1 LSVKVSVRFNAW
13 ALPWSGAA
21 DQLQNWPTSME
32 PTAAT
37 GCRDATSI
45 ASFMS
50 AHSRMS
56 KPTIP
61 SDEVYRLG
69 RTQTTSATVGK
80 GSAAGDRRT

>member
-21 DQLQNWPTSME
+21 DELQNWPTSME

-45 ASFMS
+45 AS
-50 AHSRMS
+50 
-56 KPTIP
+56 
-61 SDEVYRLG
+61 DEVYRL
-69 RTQTTSATVGK
+69 
-80 GSAAGDRRT
+80 RRT